1 MPDTA
6 TVKRALSRLAEQS
19 ADARA
24 VEGGWFGGEEYR
36 TVVTTADDAVESV
49 GAAVEFLENGGLD
62 RLDDAIEAAEDVGDH
77 AAVRR
82 GRRARDALTD
92 FRRAVRSDQ
101 FHSGRGTTLGGGAQ
115 GDGNDTG
122 DTYG

>member
-6 TVKRALSRLAEQS
+6 TVKQALSRLARRP
-19 ADARA
+19 ARDSLLLT
-24 VEGGWFGGEEYR
+24 GEDYR
-36 TVVTTADDAVESV
+36 TVVRAADDAVESV
-49 GAAVEFLENGGLD
+49 AAAVEFLDADGLD
-62 RLDDAIEAAEDVGDH
+62 RLETAIGAADEAGDH
-77 AAVRR
+77 AAARR